1 MNDPKDALDA
11 LLLVVMQMV
20 AEAWPEDL
28 GYHVG
33 MAMGQVLHARL
44 DREEQEHQQ
53 PGEWR
58 SYNVDGYSFSI
69 RQNDMG
75 ILEVQKEETSDE
87 S

>member
-1 MNDPKDALDA
+1 MNTPEDVLDA
-11 LLLVVMQMV
+11 LLLLVMRMV
-20 AEAWPEDL
+20 AEATDDL

-33 MAMGQVLHARL
+33 LAMGQVLLDRR

-69 RQNDMG
+69 RRDTNG
-75 ILEVQKEETSDE
+75 ILEIQREETNDE